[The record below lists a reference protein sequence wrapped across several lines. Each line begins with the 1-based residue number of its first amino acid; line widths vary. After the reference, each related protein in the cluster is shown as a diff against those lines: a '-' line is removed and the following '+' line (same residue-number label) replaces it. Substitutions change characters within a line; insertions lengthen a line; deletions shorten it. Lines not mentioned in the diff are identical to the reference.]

1 MSYPEI
7 FKKQIE
13 ILYLNG
19 LTQKEIA
26 EKLNCSIA
34 TVQRVIKNSDNY
46 DLIKQKKK
54 EKSIEKRKL
63 AKSKHTARKKELK
76 KQKQEEENA
85 LRWGMMEQQKIHTQI
100 ISKKI
105 L

>member
-26 EKLNCSIA
+26 KKLNCSIA
-34 TVQRVIKNSDNY
+34 TVKRVIKNSDNY

-54 EKSIEKRKL
+54 EKSIENHKL
-63 AKSKHTARKKELK
+63 AKSEYAARKKELE
-76 KQKQEEENA
+76 KQKQEENI
-85 LRWGMMEQQKIHTQI
+85 LRWGMMEQQKIHAQM
-100 ISKKI
+100 ISKYS
-105 L
+105 

>member
-26 EKLNCSIA
+26 ERLNCSIA
-34 TVQRVIKNSDNY
+34 TVKRVIKNSDNY

-54 EKSIEKRKL
+54 
-63 AKSKHTARKKELK
+63 A
-76 KQKQEEENA
+76 
-85 LRWGMMEQQKIHTQI
+85 
-100 ISKKI
+100 
-105 L
+105 

>member
-26 EKLNCSIA
+26 KKLNCSIA
-34 TVQRVIKNSDNY
+34 TVKRVIKNSDNY

-54 EKSIEKRKL
+54 EKSIENHKL
-63 AKSKHTARKKELK
+63 AKSEYAARKKELE
-76 KQKQEEENA
+76 KQKQEEENI
-85 LRWGMMEQQKIHTQI
+85 LRWGMMEQQKIHAQM
-100 ISKKI
+100 ISKYS
-105 L
+105 